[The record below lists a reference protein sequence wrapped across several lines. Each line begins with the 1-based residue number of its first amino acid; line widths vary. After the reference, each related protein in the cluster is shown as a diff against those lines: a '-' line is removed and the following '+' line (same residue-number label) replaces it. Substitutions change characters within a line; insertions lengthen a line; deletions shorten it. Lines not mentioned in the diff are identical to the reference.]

1 MQIECDRNRP
11 HLDHLKNSLNQ
22 VEYLLIGGYAVG
34 YYGFV
39 RATGDMDVW
48 VKINPD
54 NAIKVVRALKEF
66 GFAVPELSPELFL
79 KEDQIVRMGV
89 PPLRLEILTT
99 ISGVDFTAQAR
110 SWQNHQQT
118 RIQNHK

>member
-1 MQIECDRNRP
+1 
-11 HLDHLKNSLNQ
+11 
-22 VEYLLIGGYAVG
+22 
-34 YYGFV
+34 
-39 RATGDMDVW
+39 MDVW